1 MPFLFQQPQAEAATQ
16 AEEAEEAAAQAAQ
29 AAQAEEAPGYYA
41 QAEELSEADAVYYA
55 RAAAAAQ
62 AEADYYARIANEGLE
77 EYAAD
82 AEGEGVEEHAAEAAT
97 EGHDEE
103 AAEAATEGH
112 DEEAAEADLQG
123 FEGEAEE
130 APEVLP
136 HYEEAMTEL
145 AEMLGEP
152 TIGEFDDHAEEGNG
166 LLASEME
173 DGLTSWLNQFSA
185 TDTAELDDN
194 ENPEGNNDYP
204 EDMQGDEGGLEA
216 EEKALEAEEAE
227 LEDRRNF
234 LESIPEGDEAEGDAD
249 TEAPSDEAFPGVSM
263 AVNKRCEHSIEKDAA
278 PEKNEEGEGEAP
290 TDMARHPWDGKPLPT
305 DAEEAPEEEA
315 AEATAEEAPEE
326 KEAPEAQ
333 GEICSS

>member
-1 MPFLFQQPQAEAATQ
+1 MMPFLFQQPQAEAATQ
-16 AEEAEEAAAQAAQ
+16 AEEAEEAAAQ

-62 AEADYYARIANEGLE
+62 AEADYYARIAHEEWE

-82 AEGEGVEEHAAEAAT
+82 AEGEEVEEHAAEAAT

-136 HYEEAMTEL
+136 YYEEAMTEL

-166 LLASEME
+166 LLASEMV
-173 DGLTSWLNQFSA
+173 DGLTCWLNAGSA

-194 ENPEGNNDYP
+194 DYPEGNNDYP

>member
-62 AEADYYARIANEGLE
+62 AEADYYARIAHEEWE

-82 AEGEGVEEHAAEAAT
+82 AEGEEVEEH
-97 EGHDEE
+97 

-166 LLASEME
+166 LLASEMV
-173 DGLTSWLNQFSA
+173 DGLTCWLNTEFPA
-185 TDTAELDDN
+185 DNAEPDDN
-194 ENPEGNNDYP
+194 EYPEG
-204 EDMQGDEGGLEA
+204 MQGDEGGEGCEGCEGCKGGEGLETI
-216 EEKALEAEEAE
+216 LEGDEAE

-278 PEKNEEGEGEAP
+278 PEKIEEGEGEAP